1 MNYLLN
7 NNWNLWYHSLKDN
20 NWDKKSYSK
29 LITIRNLF
37 DYKLIEDEFKQNHY
51 QNGMFFLMKED
62 IFPNWEDPNN
72 RLGGCL
78 SFKIPSSELISS
90 WNTLFQSCIC
100 EMILKGNNE
109 EINGIFVFPTRELLG
124 NIIPELIL
132 SKNLGMYTGSLRIS
146 NLTDVQYELIQKF
159 PMPGCAWQ
167 LTLTKTI
174 TKEKK

>member
-109 EINGIFVFPTRELLG
+109 EINGISIAPKKEF
-124 NIIPELIL
+124 NIIKIWIKDNSFNYKDYFNEL
-132 SKNLGMYTGSLRIS
+132 NNY
-146 NLTDVQYELIQKF
+146 F
-159 PMPGCAWQ
+159 
-167 LTLTKTI
+167 TL
-174 TKEKK
+174 KECLYKKHDFN

>member
-109 EINGIFVFPTRELLG
+109 EINGISIAPKKEF
-124 NIIPELIL
+124 NIVKLWLRNHDEKYTESLKEYEPYFTKDKALIKKHQL
-132 SKNLGMYTGSLRIS
+132 S
-146 NLTDVQYELIQKF
+146 D
-159 PMPGCAWQ
+159 
-167 LTLTKTI
+167 
-174 TKEKK
+174 

>member
-1 MNYLLN
+1 MDQYNTN
-7 NNWNLWYHSLKDN
+7 NNWSLWYHSIKDN

-51 QNGMFFLMKED
+51 QNGMFFLMKAD
-62 IFPNWEDPNN
+62 IYPNWEDPNN

-100 EMILKGNNE
+100 EMILYL
-109 EINGIFVFPTRELLG
+109 V
-124 NIIPELIL
+124 
-132 SKNLGMYTGSLRIS
+132 Y
-146 NLTDVQYELIQKF
+146 VV
-159 PMPGCAWQ
+159 
-167 LTLTKTI
+167 
-174 TKEKK
+174 